1 MSSILPISA
10 LDEANAMY
18 KTVPQKQGIDPDT
31 GEPKNFG
38 TVFDKAMN
46 LVDETNT
53 LQNKASAEAIK
64 FSLGYSDNAHDV
76 MIASQKASIALQY
89 TNAIRTT
96 FMQSYQT
103 IMNMQI

>member
-1 MSSILPISA
+1 MDITPVSGLESLNS
-10 LDEANAMY
+10 LY
-18 KTVPQKQGIDPDT
+18 KTVPQKPGIDPEQ
-31 GEPKNFG
+31 GPPKKDFG
-38 TVFDKAMN
+38 TVFDAAVN

-53 LQNKASAEAIK
+53 LQNKASAESIK
-64 FSLGYSDNAHDV
+64 FSLGLSDNAHDV

>member
-1 MSSILPISA
+1 MNSIAAVSGI
-10 LDEANAMY
+10 EAANSMY
-18 KTVPQKQGIDPDT
+18 KTVPQKQGVDPDV
-31 GEPKNFG
+31 GEQRSFG
-38 TVFDKAMN
+38 TVFDAAMN

-53 LQNKASAEAIK
+53 LQNKANAESIK

>member
-1 MSSILPISA
+1 MDTTAVRSIESLNT
-10 LDEANAMY
+10 LY
-18 KTVPQKQGIDPDT
+18 KTVPQEPGIDPDAPRPP
-31 GEPKNFG
+31 EDFG
-38 TVFDKAMN
+38 TVFDAAMN

-53 LQNKASAEAIK
+53 LQNKASAESMK
-64 FSLGYSDNAHDV
+64 FSLGLSDNAHDV